1 MNRMNRTDRTC
12 VAVIA
17 ASMLLTAA
25 ALYASIQLRTKIIEL
40 RAEVT
45 TIRETIQEH
54 TEHRVEPIQP
64 EPVPAESEQVAEP
77 EPESLGLFKLTA
89 YCPCAKCCGAW
100 ADGITFTGAVATP
113 GRTIAVDP
121 SVIPLGS
128 TVIINGKEYVA
139 EDIGGAIKGDRID
152 IFFATHDDA
161 LQFGVQYADVK
172 IKP

>member
-1 MNRMNRTDRTC
+1 MNRTDRTY
-12 VAVIA
+12 VAIIA
-17 ASMLLTAA
+17 ASLLTTCLTLPAA
-25 ALYASIQLRTKIIEL
+25 VALHDRVGKL
-40 RAEVT
+40 RAEVA
-45 TIRETIQEH
+45 TIRETVQEA
-54 TEHRVEPIQP
+54 TVHRVEPLQP

-100 ADGITFTGAVATP
+100 ADGLTFTGTTATA

-152 IFFATHDDA
+152 VFFATHDDA